1 MQPRTSNLIPRAA
14 VHLWGCT
21 PLGGARLRV
30 AGAFH
35 MLTLFWCVVAVYG
48 LLAVSPWVYE
58 QGKRDGICK

>member
-1 MQPRTSNLIPRAA
+1 MQPRTSNLKPRAA
-14 VHLWGCT
+14 AHLWGCT

-30 AGAFH
+30 AGVIH